1 MEAHLSSHVED
12 GLLES
17 LNFKPPGASANY
29 VLETR
34 KVRFFAEASD
44 TFGPNSRVIRFRLVD
59 QGFWEPASSR
69 IQFTLHNKDASN
81 ALVPQAGPLSMFSR
95 IRVFVSGIQVENW
108 DFVGESAVLMD
119 RLKGAARRQND
130 SIEHHLLTSGTGD
143 AYQSIAASGA
153 RKVMLELPCG
163 TTKNEKW
170 MPLSLV
176 SGGIV
181 IECELSADVDQAFDN
196 TNTPNWEIKDV
207 SMLCSMH
214 TVDSSLANSY
224 AKHVLSGNSIN
235 FHTKSMVTT
244 KHLITGSTF
253 TIPIVRGFSRL
264 CQVYM
269 TLHKRSVSTEK
280 PILDFYSPVNNAVLS
295 TTSDVATF
303 QLSIGSRRWP
313 ERPSDSVAEQWLRL
327 REAAGVLYG
336 ESDISILPTDFINR
350 KAIVAWDLEKVG
362 HQGASHSGLS
372 TKNGDIMTIDVKNS
386 GLGASGDYCLIYLVF
401 ENLFAL
407 RDGSV
412 DVYD

>member
-1 MEAHLSSHVED
+1 M
-12 GLLES
+12 
-17 LNFKPPGASANY
+17 
-29 VLETR
+29 
-34 KVRFFAEASD
+34 
-44 TFGPNSRVIRFRLVD
+44 
-59 QGFWEPASSR
+59 
-69 IQFTLHNKDASN
+69 
-81 ALVPQAGPLSMFSR
+81 
-95 IRVFVSGIQVENW
+95 
-108 DFVGESAVLMD
+108 
-119 RLKGAARRQND
+119 
-130 SIEHHLLTSGTGD
+130 IE
-143 AYQSIAASGA
+143 
-153 RKVMLELPCG
+153 M
-163 TTKNEKW
+163 
-170 MPLSLV
+170 
-176 SGGIV
+176 
-181 IECELSADVDQAFDN
+181 ELSADVDQAFDPN
-196 TNTPNWEIKDV
+196 NTPNWELKDV

-214 TVDSSLANSY
+214 SVDSSLANSY

-280 PILDFYSPVNNAVLS
+280 PVLDFYSPVNNAALS
-295 TTSDVATF
+295 TTSDVATY

-313 ERPSDSVAEQWLRL
+313 ERPSDSVGEQWLRL

-336 ESDISILPTDFINR
+336 ESEISILPTDFINR

-386 GLGASGDYCLIYLVF
+386 GLGASGDYALIHLVY

>member
-17 LNFKPPGASANY
+17 LNFKPPGASAAY

-59 QGFWEPASSR
+59 QAFWEPASSR
-69 IQFTLHNKDASN
+69 VQFTIHNKDATN
-81 ALVPQAGPLSMFSR
+81 TLKPIAGPLAMFSR

-108 DFVGESAVLMD
+108 DFVGESTVMMD
-119 RLKGAARRQND
+119 RLKGASRRQND
-130 SIEHHLLTSGTGD
+130 SIEHHLMTDGTGD
-143 AYQSIAASGA
+143 AYQAIGASGA

-176 SGGIV
+176 AGGVV
-181 IECELSADVDQAFDN
+181 IEMELADVDQAFDVSAHAADF
-196 TNTPNWEIKDV
+196 EIKNV
-207 SMLCSMH
+207 SLLCSMH
-214 TVDSSLANSY
+214 TIDSSLANSY
-224 AKHVLSGNSIN
+224 AKHILGGNSIN
-235 FHTKSMVTT
+235 YHTKSMVVT

-269 TLHKRSVSTEK
+269 TLHKRSVSSEK
-280 PILDFYSPVNNAVLS
+280 QILDFFSPVNNAVLS
-295 TTSDVATF
+295 TTSDVATY

-313 ERPSDSVAEQWLRL
+313 ERPSDSVGEQWLRL

-336 ESDISILPTDFINR
+336 ESEISILPTDFINR
-350 KAIVAWDLEKVG
+350 KSIVAWDIERVG

-372 TKNGDIMTIDVKNS
+372 TKNGDIMTIDVKGS
-386 GLGASGDYCLIYLVF
+386 GLGNSGDYCLIYMVF